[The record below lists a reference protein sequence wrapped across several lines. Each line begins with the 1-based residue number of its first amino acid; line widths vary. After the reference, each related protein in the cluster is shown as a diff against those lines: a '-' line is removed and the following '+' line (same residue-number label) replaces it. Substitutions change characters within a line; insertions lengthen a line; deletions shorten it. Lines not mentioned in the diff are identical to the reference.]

1 MLAGASAVL
10 LAIFLVGGKWYGDG
24 GQTGGSLT
32 GWQALTDLR
41 WLMLVTIVAAAG
53 LVFAQVIRRAPAV
66 PVTMSLIVMLL
77 GIVTVVALIYR
88 VLISPPP
95 HQEAGAYLGLLFA
108 IGIMCGGY
116 FSLRQEGIARAGRA
130 DEHPDRAPECRR
142 RQRILEWPGRCS
154 IVNRFYMW
162 RGSRGSR

>member
-1 MLAGASAVL
+1 MDLDASRLRRGEMLAGASAVL
-10 LAIFLVGGKWYGDG
+10 LTIFLVGGKWYGAASASG
-24 GQTGGSLT
+24 PTRT

-53 LVFAQVIRRAPAV
+53 LVFVQVTSRALAI
-66 PVTMSLIVMLL
+66 PVTMSLVVMLL
-77 GIVTVVALIYR
+77 GIVTVLALIYR

-116 FSLRQEGIARAGRA
+116 FSLRQEGVAHHDART
-130 DEHPDRAPECRR
+130 EIP
-142 RQRILEWPGRCS
+142 
-154 IVNRFYMW
+154 IVRPTASNE
-162 RGSRGSR
+162 S

>member
-10 LAIFLVGGKWYGDG
+10 LAIFLVGGKWYGA
-24 GQTGGSLT
+24 TGTNGTDQT

-53 LVFAQVIRRAPAV
+53 LVFTQVACRAPAV

-88 VLISPPP
+88 VLINPPP
-95 HQEAGAYLGLLFA
+95 HEEAGAYLGLLFA

-116 FSLRQEGIARAGRA
+116 FSLRQEGIARGDAPTNIPIVRPSAGGGG
-130 DEHPDRAPECRR
+130 E
-142 RQRILEWPGRCS
+142 S
-154 IVNRFYMW
+154 
-162 RGSRGSR
+162 

>member
-1 MLAGASAVL
+1 MELDPSRLRRGEMLAGASAVL

-53 LVFAQVIRRAPAV
+53 LVFAQVTRRAPAV

-88 VLISPPP
+88 VLINPPP

-116 FSLRQEGIARAGRA
+116 FSLRQEGIARQDAPTNIPIVRPSAGA
-130 DEHPDRAPECRR
+130 GNE
-142 RQRILEWPGRCS
+142 S
-154 IVNRFYMW
+154 
-162 RGSRGSR
+162 

>member
-10 LAIFLVGGKWYGDG
+10 LAIFLVGGKWYGG
-24 GQTGGSLT
+24 GSGTGGSLT

-53 LVFAQVIRRAPAV
+53 LVVAQVTRRAPAI

-77 GIVTVVALIYR
+77 GIVTVIALIYR

-116 FSLRQEGIARAGRA
+116 LSLRQEGIARQDAPTNIPIVRPGAGAGDEVA
-130 DEHPDRAPECRR
+130 DPRMAP
-142 RQRILEWPGRCS
+142 
-154 IVNRFYMW
+154 
-162 RGSRGSR
+162 